1 MVQGWPAG
9 MEVRYDPDWVVPRRD
24 WRHSLP
30 LLPRRPLSAVLL
42 AVLAAGIAGLLALWW
57 RETPADRM
65 QSLPDYLVMAA
76 QITGLVGAY
85 LLLVEIALMARF
97 RWLERRL
104 GSWLVS
110 AHRSLGGYLV
120 LLLSAHAGL
129 VVAAY
134 SVSVHATPPAVMVG
148 ILRTYPGVLA
158 ATAGFLVMLLAG
170 LTSAR
175 SIRRRLGYEGW
186 HAIHLL
192 MYPAAG
198 AAFWHQIT
206 LGAQFTRNPWAADTW
221 VGLHVAVATAI
232 VCNRIL
238 IPVLRNRRHRFLVTR
253 VEQVGPDAMSVYI
266 SGRRIA
272 ELGAEAGQYFRWRF
286 VSRGLW
292 YQAHPFSL
300 SAAPHA
306 DTLRLTFKC
315 VGGYTRRLKRRL
327 RPGVRVLLDGPY
339 GAFTGVLRRRHGV
352 VMIGGGIGVTP
363 LRAIVETMHTRR
375 RHDVVFI
382 QRASTVGDLIL
393 TRELEGLNAA
403 GRIVYIPAIGS
414 RRNDPLSADRL
425 LELIPDLEDRE
436 VFICGSVGMA
446 AAAVRNLR
454 RAGVRRGRIHTEI
467 FDF

>member
-1 MVQGWPAG
+1 

-42 AVLAAGIAGLLALWW
+42 TVLAAGIAGLLALWW

-65 QSLPDYLVMAA
+65 QSLPDYLVMLA

-120 LLLSAHAGL
+120 LLLCAHVGL
-129 VVAAY
+129 VVGAY
-134 SVSVHATPPAVMVG
+134 SVSVHATPPAVMVS

-158 ATAGFLVMLLAG
+158 ATAGFLVILLAG

-175 SIRRRLGYEGW
+175 GIRRRLGYEGW
-186 HAIHLL
+186 HSIHLL
-192 MYPAAG
+192 MYPAAA

-206 LGAQFTRNPWAADTW
+206 LGAQFTRNPWAADAW
-221 VGLHVAVATAI
+221 VGLHVAVAVTI
-232 VCNRIL
+232 VCNRML
-238 IPVLRNRRHRFLVTR
+238 FPVLKNRRHRFRVTR
-253 VEQVGPDAMSVYI
+253 VEAVGPDAVSVYI
-266 SGRRIA
+266 TGRRIA

-286 VSRGLW
+286 MSRSLW

-300 SAAPHA
+300 SAAPNA

-315 VGGYTRRLKRRL
+315 VGGYTRRLRRRL

-363 LRAIVETMHTRR
+363 LRAIAETLHGR
-375 RHDVVFI
+375 RHDDIVFI

-393 TRELEGLNAA
+393 TRELEWLNAA
-403 GRIVYIPAIGS
+403 GRIIYIPAIGS

-425 LELIPDLEDRE
+425 LDLIPDLEERE

-446 AAAVRNLR
+446 AATVRNLR

>member
-1 MVQGWPAG
+1 MVQARSAG
-9 MEVRYDPDWVVPRRD
+9 VEVPNDPEWAMPKRD
-24 WRHSLP
+24 WLHSLP
-30 LLPRRPLSAVLL
+30 LLPRRPLSAALMVLL
-42 AVLAAGIAGLLALWW
+42 AAGVAGLLALWW
-57 RETPADRM
+57 RQTPADRL
-65 QSLPDYLVMAA
+65 QSLPDYLVMLA

-85 LLLVEIALMARF
+85 LLLIEIVLMARLP
-97 RWLERRL
+97 WLEHRL

-120 LLLSAHAGL
+120 LLLCAHVGL
-129 VVAAY
+129 VIAAY
-134 SVSVHATPPAVMVG
+134 SVSVHAPPPTVLVS

-158 ATAGFLVMLLAG
+158 ATIGFLVMLLAG
-170 LTSAR
+170 FTSAR

-186 HAIHLL
+186 HSIHLL
-192 MYPAAG
+192 MYPAAA

-206 LGAQFTRNPWAADTW
+206 LGAQFTRNPWAAEVW
-221 VGLHVAVATAI
+221 VGVHTAVAALIITYRI
-232 VCNRIL
+232 V
-238 IPVLRNRRHRFLVTR
+238 IPALNNRRHRFRVTR
-253 VEQVGPDAMSVYI
+253 VEDVGPDAMSVYI
-266 SGRRIA
+266 TGRYVA

-286 VSRGLW
+286 MSRSLW

-315 VGGYTRRLKRRL
+315 VGGYTNRLKRRL

-339 GAFTGVLRRRHGV
+339 GAFTSVLRRQHGV

-363 LRAIVETMHTRR
+363 LRAIVETMHGRR
-375 RHDVVFI
+375 NDIVFI
-382 QRASTVGDLIL
+382 QRASTVGDLVL
-393 TRELEGLNAA
+393 TRELEALNAA
-403 GRIVYIPAIGS
+403 GRIIYIPAIGS
-414 RRNDPLSADRL
+414 RRNDPLSAERL
-425 LELIPDLEDRE
+425 LDLIPDLEDRE

-454 RAGVRRGRIHTEI
+454 RAKVRRGRIHTEI

>member
-9 MEVRYDPDWVVPRRD
+9 TEVPYDPDWVVPRRG
-24 WRHSLP
+24 WHHSLP

-42 AVLAAGIAGLLALWW
+42 AVLAAGAAGLLGLWW
-57 RETPADRM
+57 RQTPADRM
-65 QSLPDYLVMAA
+65 QSLPDCLVMLA

-85 LLLVEIALMARF
+85 LLLVEIALMARSP
-97 RWLERRL
+97 WLEHRL
-104 GSWLVS
+104 GSWLAS

-120 LLLSAHAGL
+120 LLLCAHVGF
-129 VVAAY
+129 VIAAY
-134 SVSVHATPPAVMVG
+134 SVSVHASPPAVLVS

-158 ATAGFLVMLLAG
+158 ATIGFLVMLLAG
-170 LTSAR
+170 FTSAR
-175 SIRRRLGYEGW
+175 GVRRRLGYEGW
-186 HAIHLL
+186 HGIHLM
-192 MYPAAG
+192 MYPAAA
-198 AAFWHQIT
+198 AAFWHQIS
-206 LGAQFTRNPWAADTW
+206 LGAQFTRNMWAADAW
-221 VGLHVAVATAI
+221 VLLHAGVAAAI
-232 VCNRIL
+232 VCNRVV
-238 IPVLRNRRHRFLVTR
+238 IPLLTNRHHRFRVAR
-253 VEQVGPDAMSVYI
+253 VEEVGADAVNVYI
-266 SGRRIA
+266 TGRRVA
-272 ELGAEAGQYFRWRF
+272 GLGAEAGQYFRWRF
-286 VSRGLW
+286 MSRSLW

-327 RPGVRVLLDGPY
+327 RPGVRVFLDGPY

-363 LRAIVETMHTRR
+363 LRAIVETMHGR
-375 RHDVVFI
+375 RHDIVFI
-382 QRASTVGDLIL
+382 QRASTVADLIL
-393 TRELEGLNAA
+393 TRELEALHAA
-403 GRIVYIPAIGS
+403 GRIIYIPAIGS

-425 LELIPDLEDRE
+425 LDLIPDLDERE